1 MGKLSTW
8 AKQSWPTGSN
18 GPCQASQMPKRV
30 KQVNNET
37 NDQKGLYGPTGPK
50 WANWLKGLYGPNHKG
65 PTGKKGKTN
74 PNWLIRPTEPG
85 NRNWPE
91 WTKQIN
97 WAKSAT
103 KQGEMAQTSTKDQG
117 SFILIYLALLAL
129 FVKLAFLA
137 RCLV

>member
-1 MGKLSTW
+1 MGPV
-8 AKQSWPTGSN
+8 KQANW
-18 GPCQASQMPKRV
+18 PKRV

-37 NDQKGLYGPTGPK
+37 NDQKGIYGPTDPK

-74 PNWLIRPTEPG
+74 PNWLTRPTEPG

-103 KQGEMAQTSTKDQG
+103 KRGNGPNKHTWSKDQVL
-117 SFILIYLALLAL
+117 FILIYLALLAL
-129 FVKLAFLA
+129 FV
-137 RCLV
+137 